1 MEDIERLGG
10 EHRGEPSSIRRVA
23 GASFIGTALEGYD
36 LLLYATAAALVF
48 NQLFF
53 PSGDP
58 LVGTVLAFS
67 TFAVGF
73 IARPVGG
80 ILAGHYGDK
89 IGRKPMLVI
98 TLTVMGLATV
108 LIGFLPTYAQVGVW
122 APIFLTTLRLIQGL
136 AYGGEWGGAVLMVVE
151 YSPRDQRGF
160 WGSFP
165 QAAVPLGLVVAT
177 GALTLSQAISGDQFL
192 VWGWRIPFILSIL
205 PVAVGLYI
213 RLKISETPVFR
224 EVKEIQARA
233 QVPILEAIRSYPKQ
247 ILLAAGSFILVSGG
261 YYVIVTF
268 MLSYGTTVLGLQNSV
283 MLNGVMIASAA
294 QIIACVAFA
303 ALSDRIGR
311 RPVILGGAV
320 FMILYSFP
328 LFWMVNTANP
338 QVIWLALAL
347 GLTAFGALYGPIAA
361 FFAELFRAR
370 VRYSAAS
377 LGYQV
382 GQVLGGGISPLIATA
397 LLASFAGAYW
407 PVATFLVVLSII
419 GLVCV
424 LILGETYRRDITE
437 EAAPEDVAPGT
448 TT

>member
-1 MEDIERLGG
+1 MENLERLGG
-10 EHRGEPSSIRRVA
+10 EERGARSSIRRVA
-23 GASFIGTALEGYD
+23 ISSFVGTALEGYD
-36 LLLYATAAALVF
+36 FLLYATAAALVF

-53 PSGDP
+53 PLEDP
-58 LVGTVLAFS
+58 LIGILLAFS

-73 IARPVGG
+73 FARPVGG

-136 AYGGEWGGAVLMVVE
+136 AVGGEWGGAVLMVVE
-151 YSPRDQRGF
+151 YSPRNRRGF

-165 QAAVPLGLVVAT
+165 QAAGPLALVLAIGVLSA
-177 GALTLSQAISGDQFL
+177 SQAISGDQFL

-205 PVAVGLYI
+205 PTAVGLYI
-213 RLKISETPVFR
+213 RARIAETPIFR
-224 EVKEIQARA
+224 EVRESQARA
-233 QVPILEAIRSYPKQ
+233 QLPILEAIRSYPKQ

-261 YYVIVTF
+261 YYVIAVF
-268 MLSYGTTVLGLQNSV
+268 MLSYGTIVLELQGSV
-283 MLNGVMIASAA
+283 MLNGVMIGSAA
-294 QIIACVAFA
+294 QIVSCVAFA

-311 RPVILGGAV
+311 RPVILAGAA

-328 LFWMVNTANP
+328 LFWMINTENA
-338 QVIWLALAL
+338 QVIWLALSL
-347 GLTAFGALYGPIAA
+347 GLIAFGALYGPIAA

-377 LGYQV
+377 LGSQI
-382 GQVLGGGISPLIATA
+382 GQVLGGGLSPLIATA

-407 PVATFLVVLSII
+407 PVATFLVVLSVI

-424 LILGETYRRDITE
+424 LILGETYQTDMTE
-437 EAAPEDVAPGT
+437 ARL
-448 TT
+448 